1 MKIKIGRNR
10 YEIIIILLF
19 LVLIFSIGLFS
30 TIGTA
35 DVSVINTFKII
46 ASKIPFIKKHVDISN
61 ISNSYKTIIWDI
73 RLPRVLL
80 GVLVGASLSMAG
92 AAFQG
97 MFKNPMADPYVI
109 GISSGAALGASIAII
124 LKINIYFLN
133 ISSIS
138 IFAF

>member
-1 MKIKIGRNR
+1 M
-10 YEIIIILLF
+10 
-19 LVLIFSIGLFS
+19 
-30 TIGTA
+30 
-35 DVSVINTFKII
+35 
-46 ASKIPFIKKHVDISN
+46 DISN

-124 LKINIYFLN
+124 LKINIYF
-133 ISSIS
+133 
-138 IFAF
+138 F